1 MKRHLFSIV
10 VLSVA
15 AAILFWGLQAQA
27 ANIVIKVGHGHTAE
41 HSYQL
46 GLQQAAKSIAERTS
60 GRITMKFFPSA
71 QLGDEKQMQ
80 ESLTTG
86 TLEMTI
92 TGLANIYDP
101 AFALF
106 DFPYLYDN
114 RNQIKNVMYSPLM
127 EQMGEAL
134 QKKGMRIIGLME
146 VGFRNVT
153 SNKPINTP
161 ADLKGFKIRTPQSPA
176 QIETFKALGAIPT
189 PMSFSELYGALQSGV
204 VDGQENPLENILNG
218 KLFEVQKYCAFTR
231 HIYNFAYV
239 LISEKFWNSLSKDDQ
254 KLMAEEIKKGC
265 FWQMDY
271 LAGKEKE
278 MEQFL
283 KDKGMQFTNP
293 DRDAFRKAAAAAYES
308 DFVKKMEPRSAEII
322 KKIREIVANTK

>member
-1 MKRHLFSIV
+1 
-10 VLSVA
+10 
-15 AAILFWGLQAQA
+15 
-27 ANIVIKVGHGHTAE
+27 
-41 HSYQL
+41 
-46 GLQQAAKSIAERTS
+46 
-60 GRITMKFFPSA
+60 
-71 QLGDEKQMQ
+71 
-80 ESLTTG
+80 
-86 TLEMTI
+86 
-92 TGLANIYDP
+92 
-101 AFALF
+101 
-106 DFPYLYDN
+106 
-114 RNQIKNVMYSPLM
+114 
-127 EQMGEAL
+127 
-134 QKKGMRIIGLME
+134 ME

-189 PMSFSELYGALQSGV
+189 PMSFSELYGALQQGV

-271 LAGKEKE
+271 LTGKEKE
-278 MEQFL
+278 MEQLL